1 MRYLINCILVAFLGM
16 PFLFSGCEAS
26 DFEFDSG
33 WDDNAADS
41 SHVTVDTVQGIDVSM
56 YDKARLFPGLVDTAS
71 EYRIAD
77 TVVYLDLSRKYIQ
90 LEFMEKGP
98 QSIYS
103 SGLYAGAGELVT
115 IYVPDNVWGLTVQV
129 GMHTEDLTNDNIGL
143 REPIAYYRKALYPG
157 KNTVRFSLGGYLW
170 VLRDQDVKGDADV
183 PLTFCNV
190 YAAPDFVL
198 GETDVREWER
208 KVKATTVPWLELRG
222 KNVAFSV

>member
-33 WDDNAADS
+33 WDDNSADS

-90 LEFMEKGP
+90 LEFMEEGP

-103 SGLYAGAGELVT
+103 L
-115 IYVPDNVWGLTVQV
+115 
-129 GMHTEDLTNDNIGL
+129 
-143 REPIAYYRKALYPG
+143 
-157 KNTVRFSLGGYLW
+157 SLIHI
-170 VLRDQDVKGDADV
+170 
-183 PLTFCNV
+183 
-190 YAAPDFVL
+190 
-198 GETDVREWER
+198 
-208 KVKATTVPWLELRG
+208 
-222 KNVAFSV
+222 

>member
-1 MRYLINCILVAFLGM
+1 M
-16 PFLFSGCEAS
+16 FSGCEAS

-33 WDDNAADS
+33 WDDNSADS

-90 LEFMEKGP
+90 LEFMEEGP

-129 GMHTEDLTNDNIGL
+129 GMSLLPIIGKRCIL
-143 REPIAYYRKALYPG
+143 EKIPYVSRWEGI
-157 KNTVRFSLGGYLW
+157 FGYC
-170 VLRDQDVKGDADV
+170 VIRM
-183 PLTFCNV
+183 
-190 YAAPDFVL
+190 
-198 GETDVREWER
+198 
-208 KVKATTVPWLELRG
+208 
-222 KNVAFSV
+222 